1 LVHFTCIQQGVG
13 FGAVLK
19 NTAPDLKIRM
29 WWGKFNREHEEHSMK
44 GLQRGV
50 GTQRKER
57 QHPS

>member
-1 LVHFTCIQQGVG
+1 
-13 FGAVLK
+13 VLK

-50 GTQRKER
+50 GTQRRKDNIPVR
-57 QHPS
+57 KVGTFGLH